1 MLKLD
6 AVQVDNGGFI
16 LDADFEVEAGRKVA
30 VIGPSGAGKTTLIE
44 AVAGFLPLRRGR
56 VLWQGRD
63 MAGVGPGKRPVAMLF
78 QDGNL
83 FPHLSVAQNVGLGLR
98 PDLRLDAAQQAEVAN
113 AVARVGLAGLETR
126 KPAALSGGQQSRA
139 ALARVLV
146 QARPLL
152 LLDEPF
158 AALGPALK
166 GEMLDLVAGL
176 VDEARATLLMVSHD
190 PSDARRS
197 DQLLLSWRTP
207 AASEQGRRGPGPS
220 PQGRQSGPRLPRG
233 TVSSRRGP
241 DSDRQPTGGEGP
253 LAARRQGCPGLC
265 RPATGPG

>member
-1 MLKLD
+1 M
-6 AVQVDNGGFI
+6 QVDNGGFF
-16 LDADFEVEAGRKVA
+16 LNADLQVEAGQKVA

-44 AVAGFLPLRRGR
+44 AIAGFLPVRRGR
-56 VLWQGRD
+56 VLWQGQNMTD
-63 MAGVGPGKRPVAMLF
+63 TAPGKRPVAMLF

-98 PDLRLDAAQQAEVAN
+98 PDLRLDTAQQGDVAR
-113 AVARVGLAGLETR
+113 ALARVGLSGMEAR

-139 ALARVLV
+139 ALARVLA

-176 VDEARATLLMVSHD
+176 VDEVGATLLMVSHD
-190 PSDARRS
+190 PNDARRIAG
-197 DQLLLSWRTP
+197 QVVLV
-207 AASEQGRRGPGPS
+207 AEGQAYA
-220 PQGRQSGPRLPRG
+220 PQ
-233 TVSSRRGP
+233 
-241 DSDRQPTGGEGP
+241 
-253 LAARRQGCPGLC
+253 
-265 RPATGPG
+265 ATGELLDNPPPALRDYLG